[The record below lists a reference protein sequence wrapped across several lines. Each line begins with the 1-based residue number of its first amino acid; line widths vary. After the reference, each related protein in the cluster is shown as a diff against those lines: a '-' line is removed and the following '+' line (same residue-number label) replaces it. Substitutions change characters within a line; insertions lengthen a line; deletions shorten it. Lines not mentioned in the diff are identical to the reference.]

1 MQEVPDVLLHMLRD
15 YTTVLSLMG
24 TVLFQMSTKEKLIQS
39 VVMYEVISKRKM
51 ALDQLRKG
59 LNTLSVLDEM
69 SKHPHLFESV
79 FNFKPVELTPAIV
92 KECLKYPDELS
103 DQAQETKMMM
113 NRFVDQSSSARL
125 MQLIQYSTGSKMM
138 PSVQNFAINVH
149 FHGENY
155 ISSST
160 CTFTLLIPN
169 NFHSYSLFELSL
181 NSAFSSSGRSFTSV

>member
-1 MQEVPDVLLHMLRD
+1 
-15 YTTVLSLMG
+15 
-24 TVLFQMSTKEKLIQS
+24 MSTKGKIIQS

-59 LNTLSVLDEM
+59 LNTLGVLDET

-79 FNFKPVELTPAIV
+79 FTFKPVELTPAIV
-92 KECLKYPDELS
+92 KECLKYPDESS

-113 NRFVDQSSSARL
+113 NRFFDQSSSARL
-125 MQLIQYSTGSKMM
+125 MQLMQYCTGSKMM

-149 FHGENY
+149 FHSEDY

-160 CTFTLLIPN
+160 CTFTLLIP
-169 NFHSYSLFELSL
+169 YLQW
-181 NSAFSSSGRSFTSV
+181 

>member
-1 MQEVPDVLLHMLRD
+1 
-15 YTTVLSLMG
+15 
-24 TVLFQMSTKEKLIQS
+24 MSTKGKIIQS
-39 VVMYEVISKRKM
+39 VVMYKVTSKRKM

-59 LNTLSVLDEM
+59 LNTLGVLNEM

-79 FNFKPVELTPAIV
+79 FTFTPVTPAIV

-125 MQLIQYSTGSKMM
+125 MQLMQYCTGSKMM

-149 FHGENY
+149 FHSDDY

-160 CTFTLLIPN
+160 CTFT
-169 NFHSYSLFELSL
+169 
-181 NSAFSSSGRSFTSV
+181 

>member
-1 MQEVPDVLLHMLRD
+1 
-15 YTTVLSLMG
+15 
-24 TVLFQMSTKEKLIQS
+24 MSTKRKIIQS

-59 LNTLSVLDEM
+59 LNTLGVLDEM

-79 FNFKPVELTPAIV
+79 FTFKPVELTPAIV

-125 MQLIQYSTGSKMM
+125 MQLMQYCTGSKMM
-138 PSVQNFAINVH
+138 PSVQNFVINVP
-149 FHGENY
+149 FHSEDY

-160 CTFTLLIPN
+160 WTFTLLIL
-169 NFHSYSLFELSL
+169 YL
-181 NSAFSSSGRSFTSV
+181 

>member
-1 MQEVPDVLLHMLRD
+1 
-15 YTTVLSLMG
+15 
-24 TVLFQMSTKEKLIQS
+24 MSTKEKIIQS

-59 LNTLSVLDEM
+59 LNTLGVLDEM

-79 FNFKPVELTPAIV
+79 FTFKPVELTPAIV

-125 MQLIQYSTGSKMM
+125 MQLMQYCTGSKMM

-149 FHGENY
+149 FHSEDY

-160 CTFTLLIPN
+160 CTFTLLIPDH
-169 NFHSYSLFELSL
+169 FHSYGLFELSL
-181 NSAFSSSGRSFTSV
+181 NSAFSSSGKSFTSV